1 MASPVLLSAQTTGTT
16 LYLVFDRLITA
27 TNATGLTATVQPTGA
42 ANALT
47 FGAVAGN
54 TLRLTMAS
62 SLTAGQY
69 LTVVLAGG
77 TIFDQATGLSL
88 ATPFTATSVA
98 AYSVPQTLSATAGLP
113 TSNVIGVKF
122 SAPVAAT
129 AGNLVAGF
137 SVTLDGVGVVG
148 SLTGSLSPDA
158 TTLSLALPAN
168 IPYTAVAVVT
178 YASGSGQLYS
188 QGTTATQ
195 IASFAL
201 TALNVSTTGLPNSSY
216 PLSTIVKKAPT
227 IQNGTVTAEIDLYLN
242 PIDAKLV
249 DEYGPAT
256 VSIGGTFG
264 VTVGNPS
271 GIYAQDS
278 LVTLADGLVI
288 TQTFN
293 SGTSPVNAVAAAKD
307 WLTVIGSSISQALG
321 AARALDQSVGPL
333 TESLA
338 QV

>member
-27 TNATGLTATVQPTGA
+27 TNATGLTATTQPTGA
-42 ANALT
+42 SNALT

-62 SLTAGQY
+62 ALTGGQT
-69 LTVVLAGG
+69 LTVVLSGG
-77 TIFDQATGLSL
+77 TIYDQATGLSI

-98 AYSVPQTLSATAGLP
+98 AYSVPQALSATAGL
-113 TSNVIGVKF
+113 TGNSVIGVKF

-129 AGNLVAGF
+129 IGNLVAGF
-137 SVTLDGVGVVG
+137 TVTLDGTGVIG
-148 SLTGSLSPDA
+148 TITGSLSADA
-158 TTLSLALPAN
+158 TTLYLTLPTT
-168 IPYTAVAVVT
+168 ISYTAAVVVT

-195 IASFAL
+195 IASFTL
-201 TALNVSTTGLPNSSY
+201 TATNISTTGLPTSGY

-227 IQNGTVTAEIDLYLN
+227 ISNGTVTAEIDLYLN

-264 VTVGNPS
+264 VTVGNPT
-271 GIYAQDS
+271 GVYATDS
-278 LVTLADGLVI
+278 LVTLADGLVV

-321 AARALDQSVGPL
+321 AARTIDQSVGPL
-333 TESLA
+333 TQSLA